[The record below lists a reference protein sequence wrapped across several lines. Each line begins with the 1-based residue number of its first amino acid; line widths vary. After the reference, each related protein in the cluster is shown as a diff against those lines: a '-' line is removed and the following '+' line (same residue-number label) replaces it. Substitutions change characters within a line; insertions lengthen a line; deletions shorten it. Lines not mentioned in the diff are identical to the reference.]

1 MMKKDVKSSTTR
13 TAYIPRVAQ
22 PLPEEDLEEGVRPF
36 WKAQSL
42 LRRGTRCQWPL
53 GDAPVTP
60 PLADSPPTRAQSRF
74 TRSRHVCSWGVHRS
88 KLRGTACAFQLPV
101 GNSGPPTFDLTGS
114 NKGSITPVTVSR
126 DHRGSRLKP
135 ANSPLQPRYC
145 FVLVP
150 SFLRC
155 EELNVFRSSQYSRDL
170 TPNEIAVLQLMMAG
184 YKFSTIATLLGCRH
198 HTVRGRAWR
207 IYNKL
212 GADNRVQAVLFAT
225 DLGILDPLAFY
236 GS

>member
-1 MMKKDVKSSTTR
+1 VPNRASPGRDTYVAGVSTE
-13 TAYIPRVAQ
+13 ASCAEPRARSNY
-22 PLPEEDLEEGVRPF
+22 L
-36 WKAQSL
+36 S
-42 LRRGTRCQWPL
+42 
-53 GDAPVTP
+53 VT
-60 PLADSPPTRAQSRF
+60 
-74 TRSRHVCSWGVHRS
+74 
-88 KLRGTACAFQLPV
+88 V
-101 GNSGPPTFDLTGS
+101 GRPTFDLTGS